1 MSRDSSSRNSSA
13 RRRRPCCFGGSCRFC
28 PNRPTRSSFARSRP
42 VGDIASRALSVHPRF
57 GAETDR
63 VPDLSE
69 HSENIRW
76 HELLAAEDGSPAG
89 GAPNARIPR
98 PVSQPASPVAR
109 VSWRARF
116 ADPMVAAVVALGIT
130 QITAWGTSYYCLG
143 VLAAPIS
150 QDMGWSRGFVFLGFT
165 VALLTM
171 GIVSTAVGRAID
183 RRGARAVMTLGT
195 VVVSAGLF
203 ALAHVH
209 SAATYLVVWAFL
221 GLGMRLCLYD
231 AAFAALV
238 QVTPS
243 RGRMA
248 ISYLTLFGAFASSV
262 FWLIGH
268 ALNEQVG
275 WRQTL
280 VWFALIN
287 LAVCLP
293 LHWLGLARRETVDAG
308 GTRTAGA
315 AASPDGP
322 PLEGRT
328 RSVAIALFAVI
339 MSLNG
344 FVFGVISVQ
353 LVPLLEAAGLATA
366 AAVWVASLK
375 GVAQF
380 GGRVVEI
387 LFGRNLR
394 SITVGRIAVAVLP
407 PSLLLLLAGTGSL
420 PLVVAFTLLM
430 GASQGVITIVR
441 GAVPLALF
449 GAKGYGAVLG
459 VIATP
464 VLVVNAASPTVFAW
478 IVDHW
483 GWGPA
488 RASLL
493 ASCSAA
499 WLAMELMSR
508 WYERRREIAPNGARE
523 ADVEA
528 VRQ

>member
-1 MSRDSSSRNSSA
+1 M
-13 RRRRPCCFGGSCRFC
+13 
-28 PNRPTRSSFARSRP
+28 
-42 VGDIASRALSVHPRF
+42 VG
-57 GAETDR
+57 
-63 VPDLSE
+63 
-69 HSENIRW
+69 
-76 HELLAAEDGSPAG
+76 
-89 GAPNARIPR
+89 
-98 PVSQPASPVAR
+98 
-109 VSWRARF
+109 
-116 ADPMVAAVVALGIT
+116 AVLALGVT

-143 VLAAPIS
+143 VLAGPIAR
-150 QDMGWSRGFVFLGFT
+150 DLGWSRGFVFLGFT
-165 VALLTM
+165 VALLVM
-171 GIVSTAVGRAID
+171 GLVSSAVGRAID
-183 RRGARAVMTLGT
+183 QRGGRAVMTLGT

-203 ALAHVH
+203 ALSQVRNEAV
-209 SAATYLVVWAFL
+209 YLVVWALL
-221 GLGMRLCLYD
+221 GVGMRLCLYD

-238 QVTPS
+238 QVAPS

-262 FWLIGH
+262 FWVVGH
-268 ALNEQVG
+268 ALNEQLG

-280 VWFALIN
+280 VVFAFIN

-293 LHWLGLARRETVDAG
+293 LHWFGLARRESDRRAELAG
-308 GTRTAGA
+308 RPVE
-315 AASPDGP
+315 SPDGP
-322 PLEGRT
+322 PLEGAT
-328 RSVAIALFAVI
+328 RSIAIALFALI

-353 LVPLLEAAGLATA
+353 LVPVLEAAGLATA

-387 LFGRNLR
+387 
-394 SITVGRIAVAVLP
+394 VLP
-407 PSLLLLLAGTGSL
+407 PALVLLLAGTSSL

-478 IVDHW
+478 IVDRW
-483 GWGPA
+483 GWGTG
-488 RASLL
+488 RVSLL
-493 ASCSAA
+493 VGCSAA

-508 WYERRREIAPNGARE
+508 WYERQRPASPRSGSASAAVGPPGRSAPHTAAVGRGSARTPRSPRP
-523 ADVEA
+523 AH
-528 VRQ
+528 R

>member
-1 MSRDSSSRNSSA
+1 VSRAAAS
-13 RRRRPCCFGGSCRFC
+13 
-28 PNRPTRSSFARSRP
+28 PTR
-42 VGDIASRALSVHPRF
+42 
-57 GAETDR
+57 
-63 VPDLSE
+63 
-69 HSENIRW
+69 
-76 HELLAAEDGSPAG
+76 AG
-89 GAPNARIPR
+89 
-98 PVSQPASPVAR
+98 
-109 VSWRARF
+109 WRGRLT
-116 ADPMVAAVVALGIT
+116 DPMVSAVLALGIT

-143 VLAAPIS
+143 VLASPIS
-150 QDMGWSRGFVFLGFT
+150 QDTGWSRGFVFLGFT
-165 VALLTM
+165 VALLAM
-171 GIVSTAVGRAID
+171 GLVSSAVGRAVD
-183 RRGARAVMTLGT
+183 RHGARAVMTLGT
-195 VVVSAGLF
+195 LFVSSGLF
-203 ALAHVH
+203 ALAHVR
-209 SAATYLVVWAFL
+209 SEAAYLVVWAFL

-238 QVTPS
+238 QVAPS
-243 RGRMA
+243 RGRAA

-262 FWLIGH
+262 FWVVGH

-280 VWFALIN
+280 VLFALIN
-287 LAVCLP
+287 LVVCLP
-293 LHWLGLARRETVDAG
+293 LHWLGLARRETAEAAAP
-308 GTRTAGA
+308 TGA
-315 AASPDGP
+315 AAAAADGP
-322 PLEGRT
+322 PLAGRT
-328 RSVAIALFAVI
+328 RSIAIVLFALI

-366 AAVWVASLK
+366 AAVWVASMK

-387 LFGRNLR
+387 LFARNLR
-394 SITVGRIAVAVLP
+394 AITVGRIAVGVLP

-420 PLVVAFTLLM
+420 PLIVAFTLLM

-459 VIATP
+459 AIATP

-478 IVDHW
+478 IVDRW
-483 GWGPA
+483 GWETG
-488 RASLL
+488 RVSLL

-508 WYERRREIAPNGARE
+508 WYERRRGAGVVGTGGPRT
-523 ADVEA
+523 
-528 VRQ
+528 RSSGRRSR